1 VLFFP
6 DTMRATLA
14 RGFSPATRRRR
25 LALAAG
31 FAAIV
36 GLVSCKTLD
45 DNDSYQRA
53 QKATGAAVHVAAEQT
68 AKAARIASD
77 QATKAL
83 ARMQHYLAE
92 KDLLK
97 TFHDAGNQSETVLLN
112 VLHKKGAGAAA
123 PAPPAPAPTPGTPP
137 PKQPK
142 RPTPAPGSPP
152 AEGSAVPDHY
162 AGTLRW
168 PVDAGIVS
176 SEYGKRWG
184 KLHKGIDIAADV
196 GEPLYAVAAGVV
208 IYAGNT
214 MRGYGNAVILKHDRE
229 RTTLYAHS
237 SELKVQEGDVVA
249 QGAVVALL
257 GNTGHSTG
265 PHVHFEIRDL
275 DTAVDPRAALPPS
288 PLAGLELDAHEAEG
302 RRMTASALSG
312 EK

>member
-1 VLFFP
+1 V
-6 DTMRATLA
+6 
-14 RGFSPATRRRR
+14 
-25 LALAAG
+25 ALAAG
-31 FAAIV
+31 LAAIA

-45 DNDSYQRA
+45 DNDSYQKA
-53 QKATGAAVHVAAEQT
+53 QKATGTAVHVAAEQT
-68 AKAARIASD
+68 AKAAHIASD
-77 QATKAL
+77 QASKAL
-83 ARMQHYLAE
+83 GRMQHYLAE

-97 TFHDAGNQSETVLLN
+97 TFHDAGNQSDSILLN
-112 VLHKKGAGAAA
+112 MLHKKGAGAAA
-123 PAPPAPAPTPGTPP
+123 PAPPAPAPSPGTPP
-137 PKQPK
+137 PKPAK
-142 RPTPAPGSPP
+142 HPPPAPGAP
-152 AEGSAVPDHY
+152 APAAGALPEHY

-184 KLHKGIDIAADV
+184 KLHKGIDIAAEV
-196 GEPLYAVAAGVV
+196 GEPLYAVAPGVV

-214 MRGYGNAVILKHDRE
+214 MRGYGNAVILRHDRE

-275 DTAVDPRAALPPS
+275 DAAVDPRAALPPS
-288 PLAGLELDAHEAEG
+288 PLAELERDAHETEG
-302 RRMTASALSG
+302 RRLTAAAG
-312 EK
+312 GNEN